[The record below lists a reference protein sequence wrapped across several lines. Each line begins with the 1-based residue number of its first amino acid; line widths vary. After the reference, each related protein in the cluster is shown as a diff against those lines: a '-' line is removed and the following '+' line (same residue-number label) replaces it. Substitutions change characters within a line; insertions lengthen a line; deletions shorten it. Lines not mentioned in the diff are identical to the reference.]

1 MWCLKISQSH
11 PGFAFPFCGLAFFS
25 LKGTRPVV
33 PRYGEKFSPICQ
45 TRKKKREFS
54 GVELLELN
62 NSVWSGTS
70 SFPAVETALQS
81 YQMILRASMRCLG
94 LTLTWPNGQFLK
106 VGNESAGGVVSL

>member
-1 MWCLKISQSH
+1 MVPKNITVSPRLCLSFLWISLL
-11 PGFAFPFCGLAFFS
+11 FPEGNQAS
-25 LKGTRPVV
+25 G

>member
-1 MWCLKISQSH
+1 MAPKNTTVSPRLCLSFLGISLL
-11 PGFAFPFCGLAFFS
+11 FPEGNQASGPQVWREVFTYLPD
-25 LKGTRPVV
+25 K
-33 PRYGEKFSPICQ
+33 E
-45 TRKKKREFS
+45 KKREFS

-70 SFPAVETALQS
+70 SFPAVETALRS

>member
-1 MWCLKISQSH
+1 MVPKNITVSPALCLSFLWISLL
-11 PGFAFPFCGLAFFS
+11 FPEGNPASGPQVWQDVFTYLPD
-25 LKGTRPVV
+25 K
-33 PRYGEKFSPICQ
+33 E
-45 TRKKKREFS
+45 KKKREFS

-62 NSVWSGTS
+62 NSVWSGTC

-94 LTLTWPNGQFLK
+94 LTLTRPNGQFLK

>member
-1 MWCLKISQSH
+1 MV
-11 PGFAFPFCGLAFFS
+11 PGMARSFHLSARQG
-25 LKGTRPVV
+25 
-33 PRYGEKFSPICQ
+33 
-45 TRKKKREFS
+45 KKKREFS